1 MSEAGFTTQKM
12 HNQVITLG
20 EWGWVMGVKSW
31 PEDKD
36 LKGALQQMSFNVPT
50 RWLNQ
55 DAMLMMCN
63 FGKDIYG
70 FKGDSIVA
78 NQIQNPVLYRY
89 YLKGNWDLY

>member
-1 MSEAGFTTQKM
+1 MAAAGFTTQKM

-36 LKGALQQMSFNVPT
+36 LKSTLEQMSFDIPT
-50 RWLNQ
+50 SWLNQ

-63 FGKDIYG
+63 FGKNIYEPIE
-70 FKGDSIVA
+70 DSIA
-78 NQIQNPVLYRY
+78 INQVQNPVLYRY